1 MLCTENQ
8 LRAIEGACYGATGPA
23 STENA
28 QQWRYSRVN
37 YTLNHHCSPIKV
49 AQWIGKSGSA
59 IPNMALSTIYFD
71 PLSPLSPQIPKFFIT
86 NKLSSFLLET
96 HCSRHHG
103 IDAHCDKIFTQLG
116 YGIRLP
122 KTTLR
127 AKINWVWARGACKN
141 LGPPTVEA
149 SNFKIWYTTWTWG

>member
-1 MLCTENQ
+1 
-8 LRAIEGACYGATGPA
+8 
-23 STENA
+23 
-28 QQWRYSRVN
+28 
-37 YTLNHHCSPIKV
+37 
-49 AQWIGKSGSA
+49 
-59 IPNMALSTIYFD
+59 MALSTIYFD
-71 PLSPLSPQIPKFFIT
+71 PLSPLSLQIPKFFIT

-103 IDAHCDKIFTQLG
+103 IDAHCDKFFTQLG

-149 SNFKIWYTTWTWG
+149 SNFKIWYTTWTWGELTKKQLLGPKLAGVRAREHQKNLGPPINFCNR